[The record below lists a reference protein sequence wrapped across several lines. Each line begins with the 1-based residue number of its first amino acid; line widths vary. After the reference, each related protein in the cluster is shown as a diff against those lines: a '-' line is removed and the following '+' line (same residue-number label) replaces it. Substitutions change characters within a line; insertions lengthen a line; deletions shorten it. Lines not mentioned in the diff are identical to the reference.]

1 MGCRIPVRRNS
12 LFGSG
17 LRRMVFSFVA
27 VASVVISVA
36 LVSAVAGDSVSLS
49 LMTLFLM

>member
-36 LVSAVAGDSVSLS
+36 LVSVSLVA
-49 LMTLFLM
+49 LFLCRW